1 MKEKRAASLTSLILA
16 GICAVIWTVRAILEI
31 IFQTYRSSVFWFVL
45 NLLCAVLWIVSFL
58 VNFKRYRSSSGS

>member
-1 MKEKRAASLTSLILA
+1 MKEKRAASLTSLILE

-31 IFQTYRSSVFWFVL
+31 IFRTYRSSVFWFVL

-58 VNFKRYRSSSGS
+58 VNFKRYRSASGS